1 MTRMQTMMQ
10 RSGSRYM
17 GNNNGNQQ
25 YIEQITKLKFRIEEL
40 EMMLG
45 INEDDKEK
53 SDSFKND

>member
-1 MTRMQTMMQ
+1 MQ